1 MTLKLRE
8 MALFAMLGAMMCA
21 SKIAMEAFPN
31 IHLIG
36 VFVIALTVVYRAK
49 ALYPIYVFV
58 LLFGVYYGFSLW
70 WLPYLYVWTALW
82 GVVMLLPREL
92 PDNFRS
98 LIYMALCAAHGLLYG
113 VLYAPTQALLYGLN
127 LKSTLAW
134 IAAGLPF
141 DVIHGI
147 SNFFC
152 GALIVP
158 LISLLRFG
166 EKNMGRL

>member
-1 MTLKLRE
+1 MKLTPRE
-8 MALFAMLGAMMCA
+8 TAVFGMLGGVMYA
-21 SKIAMEAFPN
+21 SKLVMEVLPN
-31 IHLIG
+31 VHLIG
-36 VFVIALTVVYRAK
+36 VFVIALTVVYRSK

-58 LLFGVYYGFSLW
+58 FLFGLYYGFALW
-70 WLPYLYVWTALW
+70 WLPYLYVWAVLW
-82 GVVMLLPREL
+82 GVVMLLPEEL
-92 PDNFRS
+92 PQKLRPI
-98 LIYMALCAAHGLLYG
+98 LYMTLCGLHGLLYG

-158 LISLLRFG
+158 LISILRFG
-166 EKNMGRL
+166 EKNMGKL